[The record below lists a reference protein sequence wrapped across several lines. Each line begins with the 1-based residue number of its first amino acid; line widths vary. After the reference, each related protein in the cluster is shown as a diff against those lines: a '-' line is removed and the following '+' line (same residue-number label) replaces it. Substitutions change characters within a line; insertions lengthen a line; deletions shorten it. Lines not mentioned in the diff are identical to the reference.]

1 MPALGATPGATRTN
15 NFKGIRTHLD
25 SGQGG
30 VRGRRLTRT
39 SADTNSGI
47 YGCSR
52 SKRVPVACPMGRSR
66 RELTVTPGQADIP
79 ADLRTGRL
87 TRCANRPSKQ

>member
-1 MPALGATPGATRTN
+1 VSALGATPGATRTN
-15 NFKGIRTHLD
+15 NFKGIPTHLD

-30 VRGRRLTRT
+30 VRGRGLTRT

-52 SKRVPVACPMGRSR
+52 SKRVPVACPMAPVNAGNSWSLPDMPIHQLTCGRA
-66 RELTVTPGQADIP
+66 G
-79 ADLRTGRL
+79 
-87 TRCANRPSKQ
+87 

>member
-30 VRGRRLTRT
+30 VRGRGLTRT

-47 YGCSR
+47 YD
-52 SKRVPVACPMGRSR
+52 VPVASAWPLRARWAGHAGNSRSLPDRPIYQLTCGRA
-66 RELTVTPGQADIP
+66 G
-79 ADLRTGRL
+79 
-87 TRCANRPSKQ
+87 

>member
-1 MPALGATPGATRTN
+1 VPALGATPGATRTN

-25 SGQGG
+25 SGQEG
-30 VRGRRLTRT
+30 VRGRGLTRT

-52 SKRVPVACPMGRSR
+52 SKRVAVACPIGRS
-66 RELTVTPGQADIP
+66 TPGTHGHS
-79 ADLRTGRL
+79 RTGRY
-87 TRCANRPSKQ
+87 TS

>member
-1 MPALGATPGATRTN
+1 VPALGATPGATRTN

-30 VRGRRLTRT
+30 VRGRGLTRT

-47 YGCSR
+47 YGC
-52 SKRVPVACPMGRSR
+52 PVASACPLRARSAGQR
-66 RELTVTPGQADIP
+66 RELTVTPGQADTP

-87 TRCANRPSKQ
+87 TRCANRPPKQ